1 MPVWCST
8 LAKKGRSYER
18 NQYFPR
24 STDRAVHDFADPPE
38 AQAESADHD
47 VWLNSGNTEAVLKL
61 LRPFN
66 GQMRGFPVS
75 TRVNFVQNDD
85 PECATPACIFTNSL

>member
-38 AQAESADHD
+38 AQAESADHGLSITKD
-47 VWLNSGNTEAVLKL
+47 VSILRIDHIPTESSLPGVWRGQRFKAV
-61 LRPFN
+61 
-66 GQMRGFPVS
+66 V
-75 TRVNFVQNDD
+75 
-85 PECATPACIFTNSL
+85 